1 MTDSFSRIIG
11 TPRDQLPELDSYE
24 RTEADLTDVVND
36 RIDENIVDT
45 KNFFNQMIEIA
56 DLQQKSRDS
65 RLAGI
70 AELTGRVAEFRDIRR
85 RTESVREN
93 IRQAD
98 LRMNQADKS
107 LERLQEDG
115 FKFEDA
121 QFYNDVANDK
131 LSGEQKDF
139 LTVLN
144 EPDGETLTI
153 KQFKE
158 AVVDNGGFYGG
169 LKEMLHK
176 VGWDEIQTL
185 AEAKDYYAG
194 AEEIAVLSLFV
205 AAEKANINT
214 DSAKFRKMFRNE
226 LYPQMVARK
235 ENTLQAWEGR
245 RDRLASQRADTN
257 LQFDIKDTIQS
268 YIPAGPNQVE
278 FQPNI
283 DGPRGLIDRIMLR
296 KNFTGTDGRK
306 RALQFLGTSVAT
318 QIRNGDMLPT
328 DGQNFKDVLRFTS
341 KQQGKQVAFNE
352 LQIGNNDEFIDTII
366 TDIDRAID
374 SVQIDPD
381 VKAKKASDRF
391 YETQVQPLLNE
402 FGSFE
407 DIPPERYADLETTWA
422 NDPTLRFEPF
432 PEYIKGGYS
441 KTQTGSRFSDSRY
454 SSRIGKGNFLDRVK
468 KDMKNAFTTNLA
480 LGAKGT
486 ESGYDLT
493 TLEGFELDKAFG
505 ALEEEFYLERRD
517 NVNATDAQILGGP
530 NGNDGLIAKY
540 TKKLID
546 RDYKEVA
553 QPYITSQVDMAQ
565 IATKIIQDESILDA
579 EGYLSIHELDQ
590 LKEAR
595 LWYLRRRG
603 GVPQFWKD
611 LAKKTGLDP
620 RLLMKRRLIATGG
633 YDPEKMRIVKDN
645 PYPDLDEFQLADLQ
659 RNPTIHKGIR
669 LFYKRDG
676 KSAAVVLDASR
687 VRKKIINEDGTIS
700 EGAYQEDGYYEFR
713 RNGGA
718 KRSRNSGDNLNMASV
733 EMLSRRGA
741 TNWGRYGFTPAE
753 IKLIMSSG
761 KIDRNAQF
769 NEDTQT
775 QMLAVLYEK
784 QLEQKNAIRGVA
796 IDGKTFWRL
805 NDLTDVEK
813 KAVEE
818 FFPAL
823 KEADLF
829 GNWATMSQDLI
840 DIVFSPKK
848 TKRVVEPKKQT
859 RRGRR

>member
-24 RTEADLTDVVND
+24 RTAADLTDTVND
-36 RIDENIVDT
+36 RIDENITDT
-45 KNFFNQMIEIA
+45 KDFFNQMIEIA
-56 DLQQKSRDS
+56 DLQQKSRDN
-65 RLAGI
+65 RLSGI
-70 AELTGRVAEFRDIRR
+70 AELTGKVAEFRDIRR

-98 LRMNQADKS
+98 LRMRQADKS
-107 LERLQEDG
+107 LERIQEDG

-121 QFYNDVANDK
+121 QFYNSVANDK
-131 LSGEQKDF
+131 ISGEQKDF

-169 LKEMLHK
+169 IKEMLHK

-194 AEEIAVLSLFV
+194 SEEIAVLSLFV
-205 AAEKANINT
+205 AAEKAGIDT

-283 DGPRGLIDRIMLR
+283 DGPGGLIDRIMLR
-296 KNFTGTDGRK
+296 KNLTGNEGRK
-306 RALQFLGTSVAT
+306 RAYQFLGTSVAT

-328 DGQNFKDVLRFTS
+328 DGANFKDVLRFTS
-341 KQQGKQVAFNE
+341 KQQQGKQVAFHE
-352 LQIGNNDEFIDTII
+352 LQIGNNDQFIDSII

-391 YETQVQPLLNE
+391 YQTQVLPLLE
-402 FGSFE
+402 EHGSFD
-407 DIPPERYADLETTWA
+407 DIPKERYADLETAWA
-422 NDPTLRFEPF
+422 NDPILRFEPF

-441 KTQTGSRFSDSRY
+441 KTQTGSRFSNRGY
-454 SSRIGKGNFLDRVK
+454 SSRINKGDPYSSF
-468 KDMKNAFTTNLA
+468 KDDFKNDFATE
-480 LGAKGT
+480 LGLSAKGT
-486 ESGYDLT
+486 EGGYKLN
-493 TLEGFELDKAFG
+493 TLEGFEVDKAYG
-505 ALEEEFYLERRD
+505 AFIEDYELERKDNPNESDAVLFKKSYDKILKKLLKRDYREEE
-517 NVNATDAQILGGP
+517 
-530 NGNDGLIAKY
+530 
-540 TKKLID
+540 
-546 RDYKEVA
+546 
-553 QPYITSQVDMAQ
+553 QPYITTQVDMAQ
-565 IATKIIQDESILDA
+565 IATKVIQDNSILDA
-579 EGYLSIHELDQ
+579 EGYLSLHELPQ
-590 LKEAR
+590 LNEAR
-595 LWYLRRRG
+595 LWYLRKRG
-603 GVPQFWKD
+603 DIPQFWKD
-611 LAKKTGLDP
+611 LAKKTGMDP
-620 RLLMKRRLIATGG
+620 RLLMKQRLIATKG
-633 YDPEKMRIVKDN
+633 YDPKTMRIVKDN
-645 PYPDLDEFQLADLQ
+645 PYPELNEFQLADLQ
-659 RNPTIHKGIR
+659 RNPTAHKGIR

-676 KSAAVVLDASR
+676 KSAAVVIDASR
-687 VRKKIINEDGTIS
+687 IRDKDGN
-700 EGAYQEDGYYEFR
+700 YQEDGHYEFR
-713 RNGGA
+713 RGGVKSPRKGGEA
-718 KRSRNSGDNLNMASV
+718 FDMRSILNLSKRG
-733 EMLSRRGA
+733 G
-741 TNWGRYGFTPAE
+741 TNWGRYGFTSGE

-761 KIDRNAQF
+761 KIDINAKF
-769 NEDTQT
+769 DEDTQT
-775 QMLAVLYEK
+775 QMLAILYEK

-805 NDLTDVEK
+805 NDLTKVEQ

-848 TKRVVEPKKQT
+848 GRRVVEPKKQT
-859 RRGRR
+859 KRGRR

>member
-1 MTDSFSRIIG
+1 MTDSFSRVIG
-11 TPRDQLPELDSYE
+11 TPRDELPELDSYQ
-24 RTEADLTDVVND
+24 RTAADLTDVVND
-36 RIDENIVDT
+36 RIDENIADT
-45 KNFFNQMIEIA
+45 KDFFNQMIEIA
-56 DLQQKSRDS
+56 DLQQKSRDN

-70 AELTGRVAEFRDIRR
+70 AELTGQIAEFRDIRR

-121 QFYNDVANDK
+121 QFYNSVANDK
-131 LSGEQKDF
+131 ISGEQKDF

-169 LKEMLHK
+169 IKEMLHK

-194 AEEIAVLSLFV
+194 SEEIAVLSLFV
-205 AAEKANINT
+205 AAEKAGIDT

-283 DGPRGLIDRIMLR
+283 DGPGGLVDRIMLR
-296 KNFTGTDGRK
+296 KNFKGIEGRK

-318 QIRNGDMLPT
+318 QISNGDMLPT

-341 KQQGKQVAFNE
+341 KQQNKQVAFNE
-352 LQIGNNDEFIDTII
+352 LQIGNNDQFIDTII

-391 YETQVQPLLNE
+391 YQTQVLPLLNE
-402 FGSFE
+402 FGSFD
-407 DIPPERYADLETTWA
+407 DIPPERYADLETAWA

-441 KTQTGSRFSDSRY
+441 KTQTGSRFSNRGYASRV
-454 SSRIGKGNFLDRVK
+454 GKADPYASFR
-468 KDMKNAFTTNLA
+468 KDLENDFAVELA
-480 LGAKGT
+480 LGAKGS
-486 ESGYDLT
+486 ESGYKLN
-493 TLEGFELDKAFG
+493 TLEGFEVDKAYGEFIEIYELERKDNPNESD
-505 ALEEEFYLERRD
+505 AVLFDKAYKKVFKKLKARDYREEE
-517 NVNATDAQILGGP
+517 
-530 NGNDGLIAKY
+530 
-540 TKKLID
+540 
-546 RDYKEVA
+546 
-553 QPYITSQVDMAQ
+553 QPYITTQVDIAQ
-565 IATKIIQDESILDA
+565 IATKVIQDPSLLDA
-579 EGYLSIHELDQ
+579 EGYLSLHELPQ
-590 LKEAR
+590 LNEAR
-595 LWYLRRRG
+595 LWYLRKRG
-603 GVPQFWKD
+603 DIPQFWKD
-611 LAKKTGLDP
+611 LAKKTGMDP
-620 RLLMKRRLIATGG
+620 RLLMRQRLIATKG
-633 YDPEKMRIVKDN
+633 YDPKTMRIVKDN
-645 PYPDLDEFQLADLQ
+645 PYPELNEFQLADLQ
-659 RNPTIHKGIR
+659 RNPTAHKGIR

-676 KSAAVVLDASR
+676 KSAAVVIDASR
-687 VRKKIINEDGTIS
+687 IREKDGS
-700 EGAYQEDGYYEFR
+700 YREDGYYEFG

-718 KRSRNSGDNLNMASV
+718 KNPRTNGNNLDMASV
-733 EMLSRRGA
+733 EMLSKRGA
-741 TNWGRYGFTPAE
+741 TGWGRYGFTSGE
-753 IKLIMSSG
+753 IKLIMASG
-761 KIDRNAQF
+761 KIDRNAKF
-769 NEDTQT
+769 DEDTQT

-784 QLEQKNAIRGVA
+784 QLEQKNAIRGA
-796 IDGKTFWRL
+796 QIDGKTFWRL
-805 NDLTDVEK
+805 NDLTAREK
-813 KAVEE
+813 EAVEE

-829 GNWATMSQDLI
+829 GNWGTMSQDLI

-848 TKRVVEPKKQT
+848 GRRVVEPKKQT

>member
-24 RTEADLTDVVND
+24 RTAADLTETVND
-36 RIDENIVDT
+36 RIDENIADT
-45 KNFFNQMIEIA
+45 KDFFNQMIEIA
-56 DLQQKSRDS
+56 DLQQKSRDN
-65 RLAGI
+65 RLSGI
-70 AELTGRVAEFRDIRR
+70 AELTGKVAEFRDIRR

-121 QFYNDVANDK
+121 QFYNSVANDK
-131 LSGEQKDF
+131 ISGEQKDF

-158 AVVDNGGFYGG
+158 RVVDNGGFYGG
-169 LKEMLHK
+169 IKEMLHK

-194 AEEIAVLSLFV
+194 SEEIAVLSLFV
-205 AAEKANINT
+205 AAEKAGIDT

-235 ENTLQAWEGR
+235 ENTLKAWEGR

-283 DGPRGLIDRIMLR
+283 DGPGGLIDRIMLR
-296 KNFTGTDGRK
+296 KNFKGIEGRK

-328 DGQNFKDVLRFTS
+328 DGQNFKDVLKFTS
-341 KQQGKQVAFNE
+341 KQQNKQVAFNE
-352 LQIGNNDEFIDTII
+352 LQIGNNDQFIDTII
-366 TDIDRAID
+366 TDIDKAID

-391 YETQVQPLLNE
+391 YQTQVLPLLE
-402 FGSFE
+402 EHGSFD
-407 DIPPERYADLETTWA
+407 DIPPERYSDLETTWA
-422 NDPTLRFEPF
+422 NDPILRFEPF

-441 KTQTGSRFSDSRY
+441 KTQTGSRFSNRGY
-454 SSRIGKGNFLDRVK
+454 SNRIGKGDPYSSF
-468 KDMKNAFTTNLA
+468 KDDFTRDFSAELA
-480 LGAKGT
+480 LSAKGT
-486 ESGYDLT
+486 ESGYKLN
-493 TLEGFELDKAFG
+493 TLEGFEVDKAYG
-505 ALEEEFYLERRD
+505 AFIEDYELERKDNPNESDAVLFKKSYDKILKKLLKRDYREEE
-517 NVNATDAQILGGP
+517 
-530 NGNDGLIAKY
+530 
-540 TKKLID
+540 
-546 RDYKEVA
+546 
-553 QPYITSQVDMAQ
+553 QPYITTQVDMAQ
-565 IATKIIQDESILDA
+565 IATKVIQDNSLLDA
-579 EGYLSIHELDQ
+579 EGYLSLHELPQ
-590 LKEAR
+590 LNEAR
-595 LWYLRRRG
+595 LWYLRKRG
-603 GVPQFWKD
+603 DIPQFWKD

-633 YDPEKMRIVKDN
+633 YDPKTMRIVKDN
-645 PYPDLDEFQLADLQ
+645 PYPELNEFQLADLQ
-659 RNPTIHKGIR
+659 RNPTAHKGIR

-676 KSAAVVLDASR
+676 KSAAVVIDASR
-687 VRKKIINEDGTIS
+687 IRDKNGN
-700 EGAYQEDGYYEFR
+700 YQEDGYYEFG
-713 RNGGA
+713 RNGGT
-718 KRSRNSGDNLNMASV
+718 KRDRTGGENLNMASV
-733 EMLSRRGA
+733 EMLSKRGA
-741 TNWGRYGFTPAE
+741 TNWGRYGFTSGE

-761 KIDRNAQF
+761 KIDRNAEF

-805 NDLTDVEK
+805 NDLTAREK
-813 KAVEE
+813 EAVEE

-829 GNWATMSQDLI
+829 GNWGTMSQDLI
-840 DIVFSPKK
+840 DIVFTPKK
-848 TKRVVEPKKQT
+848 GKRVVEPKKQT

>member
-11 TPRDQLPELDSYE
+11 TPRDQLPELDSYQ
-24 RTEADLTDVVND
+24 RTAADLTDVVND
-36 RIDENIVDT
+36 RIDENIADT
-45 KNFFNQMIEIA
+45 KDFFNQMIEIA
-56 DLQQKSRDS
+56 DLQQKSRDN

-70 AELTGRVAEFRDIRR
+70 AELTGKVAEFRDIRR

-121 QFYNDVANDK
+121 QFYNSVANDK
-131 LSGEQKDF
+131 ISGEQKDF

-153 KQFKE
+153 KQFKQ

-169 LKEMLHK
+169 IKEMLHK

-194 AEEIAVLSLFV
+194 SEEIAVLSLFV
-205 AAEKANINT
+205 AAEKAGIDT

-283 DGPRGLIDRIMLR
+283 DSPGGLIDRIMLR

-341 KQQGKQVAFNE
+341 KQQNKQVAFNE
-352 LQIGNNDEFIDTII
+352 LQIGNNDQFIDTII

-391 YETQVQPLLNE
+391 YQTQVLPLLE
-402 FGSFE
+402 EHGSFE
-407 DIPPERYADLETTWA
+407 DIPPEQYAELETAWA

-441 KTQTGSRFSDSRY
+441 KTQTGSRFSNRSY
-454 SSRIGKGNFLDRVK
+454 SSRIGKGDPYSSFKEDLRNDF
-468 KDMKNAFTTNLA
+468 AAELA

-486 ESGYDLT
+486 ESGYKLN
-493 TLEGFELDKAFG
+493 TLEGFEVDKAYGEFIETYELERKDNPNESDAVLFDRAYKKVFKKLKG
-505 ALEEEFYLERRD
+505 REYREEE
-517 NVNATDAQILGGP
+517 
-530 NGNDGLIAKY
+530 
-540 TKKLID
+540 
-546 RDYKEVA
+546 
-553 QPYITSQVDMAQ
+553 QPYITTQVDMAQ
-565 IATKIIQDESILDA
+565 IATKVIQDNSVLDA
-579 EGYLSIHELDQ
+579 EGYLSLHELPQ
-590 LKEAR
+590 LNEAR
-595 LWYLRRRG
+595 LWYLRKRG
-603 GVPQFWKD
+603 DIPQFWKD

-633 YDPEKMRIVKDN
+633 YDPKTMRIVKDN
-645 PYPDLDEFQLADLQ
+645 PYPELNEFQLADLM
-659 RNPTIHKGIR
+659 RNPTAHKGIR

-676 KSAAVVLDASR
+676 KSAAVVIDASR
-687 VRKKIINEDGTIS
+687 VRDKDGN
-700 EGAYQEDGYYEFR
+700 YQEDGYYEFG
-713 RNGGA
+713 RNGGT
-718 KRSRNSGDNLNMASV
+718 KRDRTGGENLNMASV
-733 EMLSRRGA
+733 EMLSKRGA
-741 TNWGRYGFTPAE
+741 TNWGRYGFTSGE
-753 IKLIMSSG
+753 IKLIMASG
-761 KIDRNAQF
+761 KIDRNAEF

-775 QMLAVLYEK
+775 QMLAILYEK

-805 NDLTDVEK
+805 NDLTKVEQQ
-813 KAVEE
+813 AVEE

-848 TKRVVEPKKQT
+848 GRRFVEPKKQT
-859 RRGRR
+859 KRGRR